1 MVLPGASGG
10 LEGRAEATNL
20 VGIYAALAD
29 KTIDEVC
36 EGFAGEPFS
45 AFKVKLIDLAV
56 SVLDPIGAEIR
67 RLSDDPAHVD
77 QVLLDGADRASA
89 IATPILDEIK
99 SAVGLV

>member
-1 MVLPGASGG
+1 M
-10 LEGRAEATNL
+10 
-20 VGIYAALAD
+20 
-29 KTIDEVC
+29 
-36 EGFAGEPFS
+36 
-45 AFKVKLIDLAV
+45 V